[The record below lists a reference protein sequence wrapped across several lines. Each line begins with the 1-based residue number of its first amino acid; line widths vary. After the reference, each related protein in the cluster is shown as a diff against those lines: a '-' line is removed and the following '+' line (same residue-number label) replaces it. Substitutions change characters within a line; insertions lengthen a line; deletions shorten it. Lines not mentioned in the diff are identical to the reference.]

1 LRRPIRQRLRD
12 PHQLLE
18 KLLSEHHGELA
29 FDRDL
34 AVTAMQRLDDVWGML
49 IDKTQAQLV
58 LSLVEQVTLYPD
70 QMGFRWNQKGWE
82 TLLHELYRPA
92 PPV

>member
-1 LRRPIRQRLRD
+1 MRRPIRQRLRD

-58 LSLVEQVTLYPD
+58 LSLVEQVTLDPD

>member
-1 LRRPIRQRLRD
+1 
-12 PHQLLE
+12 
-18 KLLSEHHGELA
+18 
-29 FDRDL
+29 
-34 AVTAMQRLDDVWGML
+34 MQRLDDVWGML

-82 TLLHELYRPA
+82 TLLQELYRPA

>member
-1 LRRPIRQRLRD
+1 MRRPIRQRLRD

-34 AVTAMQRLDDVWGML
+34 AVAAMQRLDDVWGML

>member
-1 LRRPIRQRLRD
+1 MRRPIRQRLRD

-58 LSLVEQVTLYPD
+58 LSLVGQVTLYPD
-70 QMGFRWNQKGWE
+70 QMGLRWNQKGWE
-82 TLLHELYRPA
+82 TLLQELYRPA

>member
-1 LRRPIRQRLRD
+1 
-12 PHQLLE
+12 
-18 KLLSEHHGELA
+18 
-29 FDRDL
+29 
-34 AVTAMQRLDDVWGML
+34 MQRLDDVWGML

>member
-1 LRRPIRQRLRD
+1 MRRPIRQRLRD

>member
-1 LRRPIRQRLRD
+1 MRRPIRQRLRD

-34 AVTAMQRLDDVWGML
+34 ALTAMQRLDDVWGML

>member
-1 LRRPIRQRLRD
+1 MRRPIRQRLRD

-70 QMGFRWNQKGWE
+70 QMGFR
-82 TLLHELYRPA
+82 
-92 PPV
+92 

>member
-1 LRRPIRQRLRD
+1 M
-12 PHQLLE
+12 
-18 KLLSEHHGELA
+18 LSEHHGELA